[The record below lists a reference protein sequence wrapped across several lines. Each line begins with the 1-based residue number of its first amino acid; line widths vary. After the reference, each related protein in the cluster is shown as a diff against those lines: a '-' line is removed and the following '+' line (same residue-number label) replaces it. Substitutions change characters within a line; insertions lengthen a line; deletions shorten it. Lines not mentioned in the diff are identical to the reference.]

1 MLPTHRTPTHPGEML
16 LEEFIKPMKMTQK
29 EFALNLGWTYAKLN
43 EIVHAKRGITP
54 ETALSLSDALDME
67 PEFWL
72 NLQRDWDLWHAKQ
85 KHKKIPH
92 INFLRCSMALGA
104 I

>member
-1 MLPTHRTPTHPGEML
+1 MLPTNRAPTHPGEML
-16 LEEFIKPMKMTQK
+16 LEEFIKPMGITQK

-54 ETALSLSDALDME
+54 ETALALSDALEIE

-85 KHKKIPH
+85 KHKKVSK
-92 INFLRCSMALGA
+92 INFLKFSSDLGA
-104 I
+104 A